1 MKIGGAFLTT
11 HVTKAEPILTKEN
24 MPEEVRELGEAMVDF
39 ARNTVGAKRDEIE
52 KLDYDLLRQLMAE
65 AGEMGFTGI
74 EVPEEYGGLDLG
86 IVPSMLSVENIGYS
100 RSASFAVTFVA
111 HAGIGT
117 LPVALFGTVAQKEKY
132 LEGLASGQLIGAY
145 CLTEPSAGSD
155 ALSIKTTAVLDEA
168 GENYIINGQKQFIT
182 NGGFADVYTV
192 FAKIDGEKFTAF
204 LVDAKW
210 DGVTPGKEEHKMG
223 MKGSSTTSVKFENVK
238 VPKDHLM
245 HEIGKGHEIAFNIL
259 NLGRLKLGVADLGG
273 CKMTINDAVKYAK
286 ERRQFGQPIAD
297 FDQIKLK
304 FADMFMRTF
313 AVDSA
318 AYRTFS
324 LIESKIDELDHSD
337 PNYHRKALETIENY
351 AIEAS
356 MIKVYGSEY
365 YADVIDHGVQI
376 LGGYGFTEEYSM
388 AQTYRD
394 ARVERLYE
402 GTNEV
407 NRQVITGYFLKNAL
421 LEQIPLRDF
430 VRNTKLKLLKGETW
444 EIKDVPLSE
453 EKSLLEGLKIFAAL
467 SFNEV
472 ISKYGQSIRVEQMV
486 MEFMADVFTELYFL
500 ESMILRTDQALG
512 TDKEAIFTKL
522 VRLYAF
528 HVLENTKTNLKDVLF
543 ATLDGP
549 ELKQALQVY
558 NLLANALRIK
568 DNFVQL
574 RRDLAEFLYDNNG
587 YPFN

>member
-1 MKIGGAFLTT
+1 
-11 HVTKAEPILTKEN
+11 
-24 MPEEVRELGEAMVDF
+24 
-39 ARNTVGAKRDEIE
+39 
-52 KLDYDLLRQLMAE
+52 
-65 AGEMGFTGI
+65 
-74 EVPEEYGGLDLG
+74 
-86 IVPSMLSVENIGYS
+86 
-100 RSASFAVTFVA
+100 
-111 HAGIGT
+111 
-117 LPVALFGTVAQKEKY
+117 
-132 LEGLASGQLIGAY
+132 
-145 CLTEPSAGSD
+145 
-155 ALSIKTTAVLDEA
+155 
-168 GENYIINGQKQFIT
+168 
-182 NGGFADVYTV
+182 
-192 FAKIDGEKFTAF
+192 
-204 LVDAKW
+204 
-210 DGVTPGKEEHKMG
+210 
-223 MKGSSTTSVKFENVK
+223 
-238 VPKDHLM
+238 
-245 HEIGKGHEIAFNIL
+245 
-259 NLGRLKLGVADLGG
+259 
-273 CKMTINDAVKYAK
+273 
-286 ERRQFGQPIAD
+286 
-297 FDQIKLK
+297 
-304 FADMFMRTF
+304 
-313 AVDSA
+313 
-318 AYRTFS
+318 
-324 LIESKIDELDHSD
+324 
-337 PNYHRKALETIENY
+337 
-351 AIEAS
+351 
-356 MIKVYGSEY
+356 
-365 YADVIDHGVQI
+365 
-376 LGGYGFTEEYSM
+376 M